1 MANAYGVT
9 SPGGAEYPTQK
20 FVDDFLNTIDDIPGQ
35 ADIQKLLDMGA
46 EAAKEYVE
54 ARMTEVK
61 TKVEAYFEAIT
72 ASITNRL
79 KPIEPLIS
87 PPGGLDE
94 VIEFCKALA
103 EYFAQPYTM
112 LTEMIVFYTTFS
124 TAAAT
129 AISKKMADVQGLI
142 GNLTPANITPMGG

>member
-1 MANAYGVT
+1 MSNAYGVV
-9 SPGGAEYPTQK
+9 SPGGAEYPTQI
-20 FVDDFLNTIDDIPGQ
+20 FVDNFLNTIDNIPGKE
-35 ADIQKLLDMGA
+35 DIQQLLDMGE
-46 EAAKEYVE
+46 EAARAYVE
-54 ARMTEVK
+54 ARIAEVK
-61 TKVEAYFEAIT
+61 SKVEAYFESIM

-79 KPIEPLIS
+79 KPIEPLIN

-112 LTEMIVFYTTFS
+112 LMEMIVFYTTFS

-129 AISKKMADVQGLI
+129 AITKKMADVQELLNSLAVPAVPPI
-142 GNLTPANITPMGG
+142 GD